1 MPKLSVSS
9 WFNNKKFI
17 TILSVVLA
25 FVFWFVITIVEN
37 PESERVINGVSVYLD
52 TAGTIVEEQGLS
64 MISDVTAIEN
74 VSVKISGRTSLV
86 NSIKAEDLL
95 VKPIFD
101 GVNASGKYT
110 LKLEATNNTN
120 KSIVVESVV
129 PESIDVE
136 FDYIDTI
143 NYDVQI
149 NVKNAVAAK
158 GLTLG
163 AARFTNAEK
172 MRLEVSGPRSIV
184 SKISNV
190 VAVANGNKSKKLTA
204 TESYEATIRLYSS
217 KNKEISPEGLTL
229 SYDTV
234 SVSLPVLKSKYV
246 PIRCTYSNKPADYT
260 PIASVIINQ
269 KETSKIKIEGSPD
282 IVDKTTFVELE
293 AIDFLNVSRRNNVFT
308 KKIVLPSG
316 VSLVSNNA
324 DSVEV
329 KLDTRHIR
337 TKSFE
342 VTTAVAINNKN
353 NYKVKLSSPIVVKI
367 CGSKSVIKSLKSSNL
382 SAVIDL
388 DGKALGEQ
396 TIPVT
401 IKSNIK
407 DNIWQFGTYD
417 AKVTVSK

>member
-1 MPKLSVSS
+1 MVKTMPKLNVSS
-9 WFNNKKFI
+9 WFNNKKFV

-86 NSIKAEDLL
+86 NAIKAEDLL

-184 SKISNV
+184 SKISSV
-190 VAVANGNKSKKLTA
+190 VAVANGDKSKKLSA
-204 TESYEATIRLYSS
+204 TESYEAAIKLYDS
-217 KNKEISPEGLTL
+217 KNKEI
-229 SYDTV
+229 
-234 SVSLPVLKSKYV
+234 
-246 PIRCTYSNKPADYT
+246 
-260 PIASVIINQ
+260 
-269 KETSKIKIEGSPD
+269 
-282 IVDKTTFVELE
+282 
-293 AIDFLNVSRRNNVFT
+293 
-308 KKIVLPSG
+308 
-316 VSLVSNNA
+316 
-324 DSVEV
+324 
-329 KLDTRHIR
+329 
-337 TKSFE
+337 
-342 VTTAVAINNKN
+342 
-353 NYKVKLSSPIVVKI
+353 
-367 CGSKSVIKSLKSSNL
+367 CGK
-382 SAVIDL
+382 
-388 DGKALGEQ
+388 
-396 TIPVT
+396 
-401 IKSNIK
+401 
-407 DNIWQFGTYD
+407 
-417 AKVTVSK
+417 